1 MMVPPLSLYVH
12 LPWCVHKCPYCDFN
26 SHVARTPL
34 PFADYVDA
42 LLVDLDADLQT
53 EGGLPGR
60 TLQTVFFGGGTPSLF
75 PPAEIE
81 RILHGVRSRLA
92 IAEGAEITLEANPGA
107 IEQAHFS
114 AYRQAGVN
122 RLSLGIQSFNDVMLQ
137 RLGRIHSAAEARRAI
152 DAAQQA
158 GFDNLNLDLMYA
170 LPGQNIDGAMDDIQQ
185 ALGFA
190 PAHISHYQL
199 TLEPGTP
206 FGKQPP
212 PAVPDS
218 DLAWAMQ
225 ESCQARLAE
234 VGYIQ
239 YEVSAYSKPGREAR
253 HNLNY
258 WGFGDYLGIGAGAHG
273 KISRNDGHI
282 VRRAKRRNPKL
293 YMGSVHQ
300 PDRLEQCATIPAAE
314 IPFEFMLNALRLID
328 GVPRNWFAQRS
339 GLNDATITGR
349 VADAIARGWM
359 SDDPTRLQAT
369 PFGQRFLNDLIALFL
384 P

>member
-1 MMVPPLSLYVH
+1 M
-12 LPWCVHKCPYCDFN
+12 
-26 SHVARTPL
+26 

-42 LLVDLDADLQT
+42 LFVDLEADLQA

-81 RILHGVRSRLA
+81 RILHGIRSRLT
-92 IAEGAEITLEANPGA
+92 IAEDAEITLEANPGA
-107 IEQAHFS
+107 IEQTHFS
-114 AYRQAGVN
+114 GYRQAGVN
-122 RLSLGIQSFNDVMLQ
+122 RLSLGIQSFDDAMLQ
-137 RLGRIHSAAEARRAI
+137 RLGRIHSAADARQAI

-170 LPGQNIDGAMDDIQQ
+170 LPGQQATGARRDIEQ
-185 ALGFA
+185 AIGFA
-190 PAHISHYQL
+190 PTHISHYQL

-212 PAVPDS
+212 AIPDS

-225 ESCQARLAE
+225 ESCQTRLAE
-234 VGYIQ
+234 AGYAQ
-239 YEVSAYSKPGREAR
+239 YEVSAYSQPGHEAR

-282 VRRAKRRNPKL
+282 LRRAKRRNPKR
-293 YMGSVHQ
+293 YMESVHY
-300 PDRLEQCATIPAAE
+300 PERLEQCTTVPDRE
-314 IPFEFMLNALRLID
+314 RPFEFMLNALRLIN
-328 GVPRNWFAQRS
+328 GVPRDWFSQRS
-339 GLNDATITGR
+339 GLADAVIADHVNDAM
-349 VADAIARGWM
+349 ARGWM
-359 SDDPTRLQAT
+359 SADTTRLRASA
-369 PFGQRFLNDLIALFL
+369 FGLRFLNDLIETFL